1 MTAPERTVEHRA
13 YKSTAQNGS
22 SISMSHG
29 HSRVVT
35 GVEFFLLNLAVSVPG
50 YEPVVSDLEIARC
63 CL

>member
-1 MTAPERTVEHRA
+1 MIAHEGAMKHQAHKPTLM
-13 YKSTAQNGS
+13 NGS

-50 YEPVVSDLEIARC
+50 YMTLLSLIW
-63 CL
+63 